1 MKVFILGIDSAEPDL
16 VFGEWKKEFTTI
28 SQLMEEGAW
37 GKIAS
42 TVPPITCPA
51 WISAFSGYN
60 PGHFGLYDLRYRK
73 LGTYTEFGIV
83 NSKIVRVPRLW
94 KILTKA
100 GLKTITAFVP
110 VTYPPEP
117 INGYMITSFLTPSI
131 RSPFTYPPRLKE
143 EVLKVVGGP
152 SKYIIDV
159 YDYRRK
165 NPKELYEELRAK
177 TEHDFKVI
185 RYMIKNKPWDLFIAV
200 VMSIDRA
207 QHTLWK
213 YFDRD
218 HPRFVEDP
226 ELKDGLLNL
235 HKQIDEE
242 LDNVLKE
249 LPRDTLIIVLSDH
262 GAKRM
267 YYRIN
272 VNEILMEEGFLK
284 LKERP
289 KSVTGLHKLDQ
300 EGLIDWEKTKAYALG
315 AYIAQIFINLK
326 GRDPKGIVNPG
337 EEYSSVRE
345 QIAELLKSIKGPNG
359 GPLDTKI
366 FFKEDVYKGEML
378 NVMPDITVYFDNLH
392 YGANEALG
400 FNNPYSLETVK
411 GPDDSNHGEFGIFII
426 KDPEARIEGQLKG
439 LKLEDTTPTVLE
451 ALGLKIPTKIEGVS
465 LFQK

>member
-16 VFGEWKKEFTTI
+16 VFGEWRKELPVI
-28 SQLMEEGAW
+28 NQLMEEGAW

-51 WISAFSGYN
+51 WPSAFSGYN

-83 NSKIVRVPRLW
+83 NSKAVRVPRLW
-94 KILTKA
+94 RILTKQ
-100 GLKTITAFVP
+100 GMKSTIVFVP

-117 INGYMITSFLTPSI
+117 INGYMVTSFLTPSV
-131 RSPFTYPPRLKE
+131 RSQFTYPPQLKE
-143 EVLKVVGGP
+143 EILRVVGGY
-152 SKYIIDV
+152 SRYIIDV

-165 NPKELYEELRAK
+165 DPKELYEELKAK

-185 RYMIKNKPWDLFIAV
+185 KYLVKNKPWDLFISV
-200 VMSIDRA
+200 IMSIDRA

-213 YFDRD
+213 YFDKG

-242 LDNVLKE
+242 LGGVLDE
-249 LPRDTLIIVLSDH
+249 LPKDTLVMVLSDH

-272 VNEILMEEGFLK
+272 VNEVLMNEGLLK

-289 KSVTGLHKLDQ
+289 KSITGLRELDRK
-300 EGLIDWEKTKAYALG
+300 GIIDWDRTVAYALG
-315 AYIAQIFINLK
+315 AYIAQVFVNLE
-326 GRDPKGIVNPG
+326 GREPRGIVKPG
-337 EEYSSVRE
+337 EEYKSVRE
-345 QIAELLKSIKGPNG
+345 QVADILKSVKGPKEE
-359 GPLDTKI
+359 PLKTKV
-366 FFKEDVYKGEML
+366 FMKEEVYKGEML
-378 NVMPDITVYFDNLH
+378 RVMPDLTVYFDDLH
-392 YGANEALG
+392 YGANEAIG
-400 FNNPYSLETVK
+400 FGSPYSLETAK
-411 GPDDSNHGEFGIFII
+411 GPDDSNHGEFGMFVI
-426 KDPEARIEGQLKG
+426 KDPEERIKGILEG
-439 LKLEDTTPTVLE
+439 LKLEDVTPTVLE
-451 ALGLKIPTKIEGVS
+451 ALGLRIPPGLDGVS
-465 LFQK
+465 LLST